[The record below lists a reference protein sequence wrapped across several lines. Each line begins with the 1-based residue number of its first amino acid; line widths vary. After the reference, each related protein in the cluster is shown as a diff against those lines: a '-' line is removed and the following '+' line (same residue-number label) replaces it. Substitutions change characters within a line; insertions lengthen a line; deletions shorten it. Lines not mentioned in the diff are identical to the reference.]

1 MNAMERILVVDD
13 DQIVLMGFEGILKQA
28 GFEVSAVASA
38 QEAKKLL
45 RTKSFDLVLTDL
57 VLQDED
63 GIAILRKTKEV
74 SPETVVIVIT
84 GFASVNSAI
93 EALRQGAFDYI
104 IKPCEDEELLIRVR
118 RGLERRKMVKEIR
131 EKEIQEERLKAIAQ
145 TAVTVN
151 DQINTPL
158 NVIQASAEFLRGA
171 ISKKNPSLQESLGF
185 IESEVTKI
193 KEVVSRLA
201 RIVDPRITEY
211 ALHEIT
217 MVDLDGSKVQKE
229 SSDSFKQLET
239 SKEMEPKYRILV
251 VDDEEFMLYSLSK
264 LLGLMGFETVTAG
277 NGSAALNVLDS
288 DSIDLVITDVNMP
301 GMSGIELLKKIKQKN
316 HEMPVIIITGFGI
329 EKAQAMAKDGKAD
342 GFLPKPFRMNDIRNL
357 IDRVLADSPSQRI
370 EAGVPSHRRET

>member
-28 GFEVSAVASA
+28 GFEVSAVASTR
-38 QEAKKLL
+38 EAKKLL
-45 RTKSFDLVLTDL
+45 GTKSFDLVLTDL
-57 VLQDED
+57 VLREED

-118 RGLERRKMVKEIR
+118 RGLERRRMVQEIR
-131 EKEIQEERLKAIAQ
+131 EKEIQEERLKAITQ

-171 ISKKNPSLQESLGF
+171 VSKKNLSVQESLEF

-193 KEVVSRLA
+193 KEVVSKLA
-201 RIVDPRITEY
+201 RIVDPRITDY

-217 MVDLDGSKVQKE
+217 MVDLDRSRVQKDLSG
-229 SSDSFKQLET
+229 SSKQSEI
-239 SKEMEPKYRILV
+239 SKDEEPRYRILV

-277 NGSAALNVLDS
+277 NGSTALNVLDS
-288 DSIDLVITDVNMP
+288 NSIDLVITDVNMP
-301 GMSGIELLKKIKQKN
+301 GMSGIELLKQIKQKN

-329 EKAQAMAKDGKAD
+329 EKAQAMAKDGNAD
-342 GFLPKPFRMNDIRNL
+342 GFLPKPFRMNDIRDL
-357 IDRVLADSPSQRI
+357 IDRVLADSPSQSI
-370 EAGVPSHRRET
+370 EEGITSNRREK

>member
-1 MNAMERILVVDD
+1 MIAMERILVVDD

-28 GFEVSAVASA
+28 GFKVSAVASA

-45 RTKSFDLVLTDL
+45 KTKSFDLVLTDL
-57 VLQDED
+57 VLREED
-63 GIAILRKTKEV
+63 GIAVLKKTKEV

-118 RGLERRKMVKEIR
+118 RGLERKQMVQEIR

-158 NVIQASAEFLRGA
+158 NVIQASTEFLRGA
-171 ISKKNPSLQESLGF
+171 VSERNPSLQESLEY

-217 MVDLDGSKVQKE
+217 MVDLDGSKVQNE
-229 SSDSFKQLET
+229 VSDSSKPSET
-239 SKEMEPKYRILV
+239 SKEEEPRYRILV

-277 NGSAALNVLDS
+277 NGEAALNVLDS

-316 HEMPVIIITGFGI
+316 HELPVIIITGFGI
-329 EKAQAMAKDGKAD
+329 EKAQALAKDNKAD

-357 IDRVLADSPSQRI
+357 IDRVLADSPSPSI
-370 EAGVPSHRRET
+370 ELEVTSNRRET